1 LLLFSRKSTTT
12 IALFRLVEI
21 ETGSIVVDGV
31 DISTLGLSDVR
42 GRLSII
48 PQDPFLLAGTLR
60 DCLDPFGGSTD
71 GSVLAALVAVRLAN
85 EGDWNVLESRV
96 EEGGANFSVGERQ
109 LLCLAR
115 ALLSRPKILVMDEA
129 TGEHFLDLLCGTAI
143 I

>member
-1 LLLFSRKSTTT
+1 M
-12 IALFRLVEI
+12 EI
-21 ETGSIVVDGV
+21 ESGSIVVDGV

-71 GSVLAALVAVRLAN
+71 DTVLAALVAVRLAD
-85 EGDWNVLESRV
+85 EGDFSVLESRV

-129 TGEHFLDLLCGTAI
+129 TGEHLLVELWYCGRIKLD
-143 I
+143 